1 MKIKPQFWKVLGIA
15 LLCVAPVIASY
26 LAYYVIKPEGRTNY
40 GQLIQP
46 QRSALDLAMQ
56 GLDGKPVTV
65 AQFRKRFVLV
75 VVADSACDAR
85 CEKLLYTTR
94 QLRTMTGRDR
104 DRMDRLW
111 IIPPATAGEPVSAK
125 ILAENEGLVIG
136 RAVSSES
143 FNALF
148 AAQTPEALRSS
159 IWVIDWQGNLMMSF
173 AKDGDPSKIFKDI
186 SKLLRASGAR

>member
-1 MKIKPQFWKVLGIA
+1 MMMKPQFWKVLGIA
-15 LLCVAPVIASY
+15 LICLLPVLGSY

-46 QRSALDLAMQ
+46 QRSALDLALQ
-56 GLDGKPVTV
+56 GLDGAPVTV

-75 VVADSACDAR
+75 VVADSACDAT

-104 DRMDRLW
+104 DRLDRLW
-111 IIPPATAGEPVSAK
+111 IIPPTTSSTSVSPK
-125 ILAENEGLVIG
+125 ILSENEGLVIG
-136 RAVSSES
+136 RATTSES
-143 FNALF
+143 LNTLF
-148 AAQTPEALRSS
+148 ATQTPEALRDN

-173 AKDGDPSKIFKDI
+173 AKDGNPSKIFKDI